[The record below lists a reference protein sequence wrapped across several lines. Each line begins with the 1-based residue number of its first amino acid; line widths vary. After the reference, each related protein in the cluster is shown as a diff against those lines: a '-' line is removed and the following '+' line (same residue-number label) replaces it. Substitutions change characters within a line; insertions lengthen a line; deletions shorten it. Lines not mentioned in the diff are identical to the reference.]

1 MGADMKKLITT
12 FFLIMM
18 LMCIIGCCGNQD
30 LVLDEAR
37 TYNIATDIDSLNI
50 RINAADLKI
59 EYGEKFSVT
68 SNLKN
73 LEIDERNGTLTL
85 KDLTKTKVLYI
96 NNPYEN
102 AMLTIYIP
110 EDIAFDSINIS
121 TGAGRF
127 MVDKL
132 SAKRINFEFGAGD
145 ALINTLEA
153 DVFAKIEGGAGRIT
167 ISNGA
172 LNDLDIEMGIGELN
186 LTSRLSGDCNL
197 EMGLGASN
205 ITLIGSMYDY
215 ELDIDKGLGSI
226 SVNGKDV
233 SDFGSSGNGSAE
245 VEISGGIGDINVK
258 FTE

>member
-1 MGADMKKLITT
+1 MKRLITT
-12 FFLIMM
+12 VL
-18 LMCIIGCCGNQD
+18 LSLLLVCIAGCCSNQD
-30 LVLDEAR
+30 LVTNEAK

-50 RINAADLKI
+50 RINAAEFRI
-59 EYGEKFSVT
+59 EHGERFSVT

-73 LEIDERNGTLTL
+73 LEIDEKNGTLIL
-85 KDLTKTKVLYI
+85 KDLTKTYFGSNLFGK
-96 NNPYEN
+96 NPYEN

-110 EDIAFDSINIS
+110 EDAIFDSINIS

-127 MVDKL
+127 TVDEL
-132 SAKRINFEFGAGD
+132 SAKRIDFEFGAGD
-145 ALINTLEA
+145 ALINVLEA
-153 DVFAKIEGGAGRIT
+153 DVYANIEGGAGRIT
-167 ISNGA
+167 ISDGM
-172 LNDLDIEMGIGELN
+172 LNDLDIEMGVGELN

-205 ITLIGSMYDY
+205 ITLIGSIDDY

-226 SVNGKDV
+226 SVDGKDV
-233 SDFGSSGNGSAE
+233 SDFGSSGNGSTE